1 MISLSLDEL
10 KLVAK
15 NRGIKDYKN
24 KSEDDLIKILSEPKT
39 KISLSKKKIEDIRK
53 DVNKSRHI
61 FSKSK
66 IKQIRKSLYDIKN
79 PKNLSKSKIKEIEK
93 DLLEFEKSISKPKKY
108 YDYDDNE
115 YRGIRDIRSLFNQFD
130 KDYYKPIKTIGS
142 FDNKNN
148 YIEYESKG
156 DKDKKLSPILI

>member
-10 KLVAK
+10 ELEAK

-24 KSEDDLIKILSEPKT
+24 KSEDELSEPKT
-39 KISLSKKKIEDIRK
+39 KISFSKKRIEDIRK

-79 PKNLSKSKIKEIEK
+79 PKNLSKSKIKETVKNI
-93 DLLEFEKSISKPKKY
+93 LEFEKSQ
-108 YDYDDNE
+108 
-115 YRGIRDIRSLFNQFD
+115 RSIMIMMIMN
-130 KDYYKPIKTIGS
+130 T
-142 FDNKNN
+142 
-148 YIEYESKG
+148 EE
-156 DKDKKLSPILI
+156 